1 MSDLKAQLA
10 EGIAPATWKHL
21 LPHAKR
27 DALIVVDETLDLVEV
42 GNAIAQD
49 DTAIV
54 QNWIESEKI
63 TKPSANQLATW
74 NQNLS
79 REFTALIVQPFV
91 LIQG

>member
-10 EGIAPATWKHL
+10 EGIAPATWENL

-49 DTAIV
+49 NTDIV
-54 QNWIESEKI
+54 QTWIESEKI
-63 TKPSANQLATW
+63 TKPSSKQLTTW
-74 NQNLS
+74 NQNLD
-79 REFTALIVQPFV
+79 RQFTALIVQPFV